1 MNLETPTFSID
12 ITDGGKKFF
21 RNWIFKNL
29 TYRIEAGNK
38 LAVTG
43 RNGSGKSTLLQV
55 LCGYESLSLG
65 NIRYAKNKSEI
76 SRENIFSHLAI
87 AAPYLE
93 LIEEYTLEELVDF
106 HFQFK
111 NLRQPLSTDE
121 IITLMELERSRMTIF
136 KYFSSGMKQRTKLA
150 LAIVSDVDLIC
161 LDEQLSN
168 LDKQG
173 EIWYRNLA
181 EIYLADKTVVV
192 CSNQNEAEY
201 FFCEKTI
208 NISDYQ

>member
-29 TYRIEAGNK
+29 TYRIETGNK

-65 NIRYAKNKSEI
+65 NIRYAKNESEI
-76 SRENIFSHLAI
+76 SRENIFSHIAI

-111 NLRQPLSTDE
+111 NLRQQLSTDE
-121 IITLMELERSRMTIF
+121 IITMMELESSRMKTF

-150 LAIVSDVDLIC
+150 LAIISDVDLIL
-161 LDEQLSN
+161 LDEPLSN

-181 EIYLADKTVVV
+181 EMYLADKTVVV

-201 FFCEKTI
+201 FFCGNTI